1 MSEAMRTTVEAVT
14 PEVIRARALEEAARI
29 CEQRARFQAYGH
41 TVVDERLIEVAEEI
55 RRCAE
60 QAREVEG

>member
-1 MSEAMRTTVEAVT
+1 MNETTRTTVATGTAEA
-14 PEVIRARALEEAARI
+14 IRARALEEAARI

-55 RRCAE
+55 RRCAAE
-60 QAREVEG
+60 AREVEG